1 MPGSKIKLPVLAVS
15 LTSIVIVIAFFLP
28 WYLRGPGYSGYE
40 IPEIVRAFKESTS
53 FKVWTGR
60 FDYRVYLIYSLYVIP
75 LGAVIT
81 LVLLGLKKKYQYA
94 AWPTA
99 IIPLTGFL
107 YGVVASGP
115 KLFSKIGLGGW
126 ITVAAA
132 LVILLTLLV
141 AARLTGSQQP

>member
-1 MPGSKIKLPVLAVS
+1 MARGKINLPINLVS
-15 LTSIVIVIAFFLP
+15 LAAIALVIAFFLP

-75 LGAVIT
+75 LGAVVT
-81 LVLLGLKKKYQYA
+81 LLLLGLKKKYQYA

-107 YGVVASGP
+107 YGVIAKGP
-115 KLFSKIGLGGW
+115 SLFSKIGLGGW

-132 LVILLTLLV
+132 LVMLLALLKV
-141 AARLTGSQQP
+141 LKLPGRK